1 MPHARVR
8 VEVPKIDVTPV
19 AIIAV
24 VVIDVRVSARPVVRR
39 APERWCAGPPPS
51 IRTTRLLI

>member
-1 MPHARVR
+1 VR